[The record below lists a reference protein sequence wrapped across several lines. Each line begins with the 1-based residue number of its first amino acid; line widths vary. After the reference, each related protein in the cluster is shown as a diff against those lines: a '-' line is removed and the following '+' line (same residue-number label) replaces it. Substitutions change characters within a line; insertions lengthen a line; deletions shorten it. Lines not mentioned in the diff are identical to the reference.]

1 MKELENTVIK
11 ARDEIYLPFLT
22 DFLSKLTV
30 TCFSASGWDN
40 QLMWSHYANS
50 YSGIC
55 VEYDFEKM
63 DKFIGF
69 MYPVKYSST
78 RPTVSLKDLG
88 LKEFKKDENGKLI
101 TEEVNIRA
109 IFSYLLAK
117 NKCWSYEEEWRI
129 INVEGEP
136 YTPLFVN
143 VPFVKSITLGLGLDN
158 ICKQLLW
165 DVCKERCI
173 ECYQLIINPSDYSL
187 TRELLTDDDFP
198 FDKEKEER
206 YIKFICEHTVPL
218 GEKIS
223 ANCNALTDT
232 INEGNF
238 EATFMLN
245 VLTFTLDYLSDVYF
259 LKSTF
264 NRFCRCTNTPV
275 SEVTGETQIGIAIA
289 QMDHFISQSETGVTT
304 IDNSLIGLRIMK
316 KITSNEFSEAKKFIV
331 DIKEMLEKHREL
343 NWYGRE

>member
-1 MKELENTVIK
+1 M
-11 ARDEIYLPFLT
+11 
-22 DFLSKLTV
+22 
-30 TCFSASGWDN
+30 
-40 QLMWSHYANS
+40 
-50 YSGIC
+50 
-55 VEYDFEKM
+55 
-63 DKFIGF
+63 
-69 MYPVKYSST
+69 
-78 RPTVSLKDLG
+78 
-88 LKEFKKDENGKLI
+88 
-101 TEEVNIRA
+101 
-109 IFSYLLAK
+109 
-117 NKCWSYEEEWRI
+117 
-129 INVEGEP
+129 
-136 YTPLFVN
+136 FVN

>member
-1 MKELENTVIK
+1 M
-11 ARDEIYLPFLT
+11 A
-22 DFLSKLTV
+22 
-30 TCFSASGWDN
+30 
-40 QLMWSHYANS
+40 
-50 YSGIC
+50 
-55 VEYDFEKM
+55 
-63 DKFIGF
+63 
-69 MYPVKYSST
+69 
-78 RPTVSLKDLG
+78 LG

-223 ANCNALTDT
+223 AN
-232 INEGNF
+232 
-238 EATFMLN
+238 
-245 VLTFTLDYLSDVYF
+245 
-259 LKSTF
+259 
-264 NRFCRCTNTPV
+264 
-275 SEVTGETQIGIAIA
+275 
-289 QMDHFISQSETGVTT
+289 
-304 IDNSLIGLRIMK
+304 
-316 KITSNEFSEAKKFIV
+316 
-331 DIKEMLEKHREL
+331 
-343 NWYGRE
+343 